1 MIKFKKLCV
10 CLFLVMTTILLT
22 SCSFGNGG
30 IIRISSG
37 SMEPVLK
44 VGEVYYYQKQDTYE
58 LNDIVVIDK
67 NGVML
72 VHQIVGKY
80 DDSNPQNYLLPGD
93 EGYENSEFWVTKGIA
108 SDTLDGILDLSTVKG
123 KIIRKIF

>member
-1 MIKFKKLCV
+1 
-10 CLFLVMTTILLT
+10 MTTILLT

-58 LNDIVVIDK
+58 LNDIVVMDK
-67 NGVML
+67 GGIEI

-80 DDSNPQNYLLPGD
+80 DDNDPQNYLLPGD